1 MSFSDTDISGSL
13 EPPPQ
18 KAADDDSA
26 VLERLVAEAAEGRRE
41 SFSHIVR
48 LMSGKMLGFFYARI
62 HNMSEAE
69 DLTQETF
76 LLAWKNIRQYQQR
89 GTFAGWLFTIAIN
102 QLRTRLRRKH
112 PYQPL
117 NDFLPSSNA
126 DSHQQTDSD
135 DSAAYFWG
143 VVRQHLSHDQYTA
156 ILLHYRSSLST
167 EEIARAMRKSQANVK
182 VLLHRGRLKLHQ
194 RLSESPQFQQAAAVQ
209 RNSGLK
215 TFVV

>member
-1 MSFSDTDISGSL
+1 MSLSDTAKSGSL
-13 EPPPQ
+13 GAPPQ
-18 KAADDDSA
+18 GTAADGSD
-26 VLERLVAEAAEGRRE
+26 VLDRLVAEAAGGCRE
-41 SFSHIVR
+41 SFSQIVH
-48 LMSGKMLGFFYARI
+48 LLSGKVLGFFYARI

-102 QLRTRLRRKH
+102 QLRTRLRRRRS
-112 PYQPL
+112 YQPL
-117 NDFLPSSNA
+117 SDFLASGHA
-126 DSHQQTDSD
+126 DPHQQTDSD
-135 DSAAYFWG
+135 DSAAHFWDT
-143 VVRQHLSHDQYTA
+143 VRQNLSQDQYTA

-167 EEIARAMRKSQANVK
+167 EEIARAMRKSQANIK

-194 RLSESPQFQQAAAVQ
+194 RLSESPQFQQAAEVQ
-209 RNSGLK
+209 KNDGLK